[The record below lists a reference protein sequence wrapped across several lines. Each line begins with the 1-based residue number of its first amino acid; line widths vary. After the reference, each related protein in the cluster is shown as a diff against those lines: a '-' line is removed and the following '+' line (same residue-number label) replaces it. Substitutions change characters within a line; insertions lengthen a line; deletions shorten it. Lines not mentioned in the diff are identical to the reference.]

1 MQMTQTPLELEILK
15 TERLRTTILASFFLS
30 LSLMWILFI
39 SYAPEQYYQYYGKT
53 SVIIFPGYLAVI
65 GVYFLLM
72 HQVICQYMRYKKNIP
87 TLLRYFFAFIEM
99 SIPTL
104 ALIIIANFQKSA
116 YVLVMPP
123 VLIYFI
129 FIFLTSLTLNV
140 WLCFFAGLIAA
151 LQYLSLSYYF
161 LHYTDI
167 SGIVYYLTGWFSY
180 AARGALL
187 LIGGIVAGFVTTQMK
202 KQFNS
207 AFEAQQERNKIEHIF
222 GMHVSPEVV
231 SKLLSK
237 NSNAS
242 EYIPVCIMFLDIR
255 NFTRFAED
263 ADPSIVVQHL
273 NKLFKYMVEI
283 IHENKGIINK
293 FLGDGFMA
301 IFGAPVSSGNDVE
314 HAVNAA
320 LQIIART
327 EEEIKKGNIPDFKLG
342 IGVHYGNAITG
353 TIGSKSRLEYT
364 VMGDVVNSAAHIEQ
378 SNKTYN
384 TNLLISEEAY
394 NKVSNIKA
402 ELVGDVMLKHRDHP
416 IKLYKLI

>member
-1 MQMTQTPLELEILK
+1 MTQTPLELEILK
-15 TERLRTTILASFFLS
+15 TEKLRTTILAFFFFA
-30 LSLMWILFI
+30 LSLMWIIFI
-39 SYAPEQYYQYYGKT
+39 SYAPQQYYQYYGKT
-53 SVIIFPGYLAVI
+53 SVIIFPGYFAVVGI
-65 GVYFLLM
+65 YFLLM
-72 HQVICQYMRYKKNIP
+72 RQVIYHYMLYKKNLPI
-87 TLLRYFFAFIEM
+87 LLRYFNTFIEM
-99 SIPTL
+99 SIPTVAL
-104 ALIIIANFQKSA
+104 LIIDNFQRSA

-123 VLIYFI
+123 ILIYFI
-129 FIFLTSLTLNV
+129 FIFLTSLTLNIR
-140 WLCFFAGLIAA
+140 LCFFAGLIAA
-151 LQYLSLSYYF
+151 FQYLGLSYYI
-161 LHYTDI
+161 LHYTDT
-167 SGIVYYLTGWFSY
+167 SRIVYYLTGWFSY

-187 LIGGIVAGFVTTQMK
+187 LVGGIVTGFVTAQIK
-202 KQFNS
+202 QQFNA
-207 AFEAQQERNKIEHIF
+207 AFDAQQARNEIEHIF

-255 NFTRFAED
+255 NFTHFAEETE
-263 ADPSIVVQHL
+263 PTVVVQNL

-301 IFGAPVSSGNDVE
+301 IFGAPTSSGNDVE
-314 HAVNAA
+314 NAVNAA
-320 LQIIART
+320 LKIIQRT

-353 TIGSKSRLEYT
+353 TIGAKNRLEYT
-364 VMGDVVNSAAHIEQ
+364 VVGDVVNSAAHIEQ

-384 TNLLISEEAY
+384 TNLLISEEAF
-394 NKVSNIKA
+394 NKLSNIQA

-416 IKLYKLI
+416 IKLYKLV